1 MGLTAACGRAGVH
14 TRCRTTDLSR
24 GEREEPSDWSQAT
37 GTPRRAGRRNY
48 GSYGADYEE
57 PPRRHPGTAWTRF
70 PGTHA
75 GGSDRC
81 NLSTRDISPVY
92 IRWGGVRS
100 KPAIISTFHSVD
112 LTVQKKLWKKDDK
125 KHT

>member
-75 GGSDRC
+75 GSDRC
-81 NLSTRDISPVY
+81 NLSTRDSSPV
-92 IRWGGVRS
+92 
-100 KPAIISTFHSVD
+100 
-112 LTVQKKLWKKDDK
+112 KLCGLCSGAAARGLEVPLKEV
-125 KHT
+125 HQG